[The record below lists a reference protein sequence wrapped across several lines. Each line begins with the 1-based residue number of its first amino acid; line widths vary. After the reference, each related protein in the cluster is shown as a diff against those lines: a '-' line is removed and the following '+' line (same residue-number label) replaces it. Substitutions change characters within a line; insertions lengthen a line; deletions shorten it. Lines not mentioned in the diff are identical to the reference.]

1 MSESDVYT
9 RQILTY
15 KDGLR
20 DGKYRPRCSV
30 RQIIQFE
37 NLTHNS

>member
-15 KDGLR
+15 KACPGAEKINLEESIIWR
-20 DGKYRPRCSV
+20 
-30 RQIIQFE
+30 RQPVMLI
-37 NLTHNS
+37 